1 MAISL
6 SCLSIS
12 KYYEVELVT
21 DSFGKSLLVDEL
33 NLPYT
38 TVITVLDELETYDN
52 GLWALGKLKAYS
64 VQDRPF
70 IHIDNDIFIW
80 NSFPSKITSGKL
92 IAQNLEGT
100 KNEYYNQICRSLVD
114 NSFQIPNYLND
125 YIENNENERVCAY
138 NAGILGGSE
147 ISFFKEYTETAFNI
161 INNNIE
167 RLHLIDVGLFNIFFE
182 QSLFYVLSKK
192 RNIQIETLITESD
205 LPYIPFDFD
214 SIPNKWFIHTLGNTK
229 KHEIVNEQVYLRL
242 LKEHPKFYYQ
252 VKETVKNF
260 VFQNDFF

>member
-1 MAISL
+1 MKIVQSFWSKPFLTKSEKKTKADRSIAGYSNEEEFLMAISL

-138 NAGILGGSE
+138 NAAESGS
-147 ISFFKEYTETAFNI
+147 
-161 INNNIE
+161 
-167 RLHLIDVGLFNIFFE
+167 
-182 QSLFYVLSKK
+182 
-192 RNIQIETLITESD
+192 
-205 LPYIPFDFD
+205 
-214 SIPNKWFIHTLGNTK
+214 
-229 KHEIVNEQVYLRL
+229 
-242 LKEHPKFYYQ
+242 
-252 VKETVKNF
+252 
-260 VFQNDFF
+260 